1 MAGRP
6 RHYQE
11 EELILKAT
19 EVFWQKGY
27 AAASAQ
33 DLMKAMDIGQGSF
46 YRVFPGGKK
55 ELYQKTIK
63 SFLANSIKVFYNKL
77 EESENPLEFIKDF
90 FYAIPRRTIQK
101 KQDGCYLGNAV
112 VELSNL
118 DEETKLISAK
128 QLNIMKDG
136 FEKALNIAQSK
147 GLLSTD
153 YSPKLLALYL
163 INLWNGIN
171 VTQRM
176 YSDKKHML
184 DLLKLNLKILD

>member
-6 RHYQE
+6 KHYQE
-11 EELILKAT
+11 EELISRAT

-27 AAASAQ
+27 TAASAQ

-63 SFLANSIKVFYNKL
+63 YFLENSIKTFHRKL
-77 EESENPLEFIKDF
+77 EDSENPIEFIKDF
-90 FYAIPRRTIQK
+90 FYAILQRMPQK
-101 KQDGCYLGNAV
+101 EQDGCYLGNAI

-118 DEETKLISAK
+118 DEETKSIAAQ
-128 QLNIMKDG
+128 QLNLLKTG
-136 FEKALNIAQSK
+136 FEKALSMAQNK

-153 YSPKLLALYL
+153 NSPQLLA
-163 INLWNGIN
+163 
-171 VTQRM
+171 
-176 YSDKKHML
+176 
-184 DLLKLNLKILD
+184 